1 MTDRPDIPEFSRRG
15 VLAGLG
21 AGLLLTAV
29 PIPVRADQPLVDAA
43 IRELFG
49 DTPRAEGKITMTL
62 PPLAETGNNVPIK
75 VVVDSP
81 MDGPQR
87 PKRAVII
94 ATLNPRALVG
104 EMIWGPGAAKAE
116 FSTNMRL
123 SGTQDVI
130 TIAELADGTLWQAQ
144 VRVMVTVGACD
155 TLSIRY

>member
-1 MTDRPDIPEFSRRG
+1 MMPIPDIALISRRG
-15 VLAGLG
+15 VLAGIG
-21 AGLLLTAV
+21 AGLMLVAM
-29 PIPVRADQPLVDAA
+29 PVRADDALVAEAIKAA
-43 IRELFG
+43 FG
-49 DTPRAEGKITMTL
+49 DAPRTDGKITMTL

-75 VVVDSP
+75 ISVDSP
-81 MDGPQR
+81 MDGSQR
-87 PKRAVII
+87 PKRVVIL

-130 TIAELADGTLWQAQ
+130 AIAELADGTLWEAQ

>member
-1 MTDRPDIPEFSRRG
+1 MMLKPDAALISRRG
-15 VLAGLG
+15 VLAGIG
-21 AGLLLTAV
+21 AGLMLVAM
-29 PIPVRADQPLVDAA
+29 PVRADDALVAEA
-43 IRELFG
+43 IKQAFG
-49 DTPRAEGKITMTL
+49 DTPRTDGKITMTL

-75 VVVDSP
+75 VSVDSP

-87 PKRAVII
+87 PRRAVIL
-94 ATLNPRALVG
+94 ATKNPRALVG
-104 EMIWGPGAAKAE
+104 EMLWGPGAAKAE

-144 VRVMVTVGACD
+144 VRVLVTVGACD

>member
-1 MTDRPDIPEFSRRG
+1 MTETRDFPELTRRG

-21 AGLLLTAV
+21 GALLLAAI
-29 PIPVRADQPLVDAA
+29 PMPVRADQPLVDDA
-43 IRELFG
+43 IKTLFLDKPRE
-49 DTPRAEGKITMTL
+49 EGKITVTL
-62 PPLAETGNNVPIK
+62 PPLAETGNNVPIT

-87 PKRAVII
+87 PKRVAILAV
-94 ATLNPRALVG
+94 LNPRALVG
-104 EMIWGPGAAKAE
+104 EMIWGPGAARAE

-130 TIAELADGTLWQAQ
+130 VIAELADGTLWQTQ

>member
-1 MTDRPDIPEFSRRG
+1 MTDRPDTPELSRRG

-21 AGLLLTAV
+21 AGLLLTAI
-29 PIPVRADQPLVDAA
+29 PIPVRADQPLVEAA
-43 IRELFG
+43 IKELFG
-49 DTPRAEGKITMTL
+49 DAPRTDGNITVTL
-62 PPLAETGNNVPIK
+62 PPLAQTGNNVPIK

-87 PKRAVII
+87 PKRAVVI

-104 EMIWGPGAAKAE
+104 EMIWGPGAARAE

-123 SGTQDVI
+123 SGTQDVL
-130 TIAELADGTLWQAQ
+130 TIAELADGTLWQVQ
-144 VRVMVTVGACD
+144 NRIMVTVGACD

>member
-1 MTDRPDIPEFSRRG
+1 MTETRDISELTRRG

-21 AGLLLTAV
+21 GTLLLAAMPV
-29 PIPVRADQPLVDAA
+29 PVRADQPLVDEA
-43 IRELFG
+43 IQTLFLEK
-49 DTPRAEGKITMTL
+49 PRAEGRITLTL

-87 PKRAVII
+87 PKRAVIL
-94 ATLNPRALVG
+94 AVLNPRAVVA
-104 EMIWGPGAAKAE
+104 EMVWGPGAAKAE

-130 TIAELADGTLWQAQ
+130 VIAELADGTLWQTQ
-144 VRVMVTVGACD
+144 TRVTVTVGACD

>member
-1 MTDRPDIPEFSRRG
+1 MTNLPEIPTFNRRG

-21 AGLLLTAV
+21 AGLVLTAI
-29 PIPVRADQPLVDAA
+29 PIPVRADQPLVDEAV
-43 IRELFG
+43 RELFG
-49 DTPRAEGKITMTL
+49 DAPRVDGRIAVTL
-62 PPLAETGNNVPIK
+62 PPLAQTGNNVPIK

-87 PKRAVII
+87 PRRVAII

-123 SGTQDVI
+123 SGTQDVL
-130 TIAELADGTLWQAQ
+130 TIAELADGTLWQ
-144 VRVMVTVGACD
+144 VLTRVKVVVGACD

>member
-1 MTDRPDIPEFSRRG
+1 MMPNPDIALISRRG
-15 VLAGLG
+15 VLAGIG
-21 AGLLLTAV
+21 AGLVLVAM
-29 PIPVRADQPLVDAA
+29 PVRADDALVAEAIKAA
-43 IRELFG
+43 FG
-49 DTPRAEGKITMTL
+49 DAPRTDGKITMTL

-75 VVVDSP
+75 VSVDSP

-87 PKRAVII
+87 PRRVVIL

-130 TIAELADGTLWQAQ
+130 TIAELADGTLWQVQA
-144 VRVMVTVGACD
+144 RVMVTVGACD